1 MSSLTDGTFIVKEQ
15 FSEFAQLIRAKVT
28 IEPSLYFSKQ
38 LSDLIKQKAI
48 FFVLLLS
55 LFFEWALRKRLGTH

>member
-1 MSSLTDGTFIVKEQ
+1 MIERGDVDAELAKSMDKVF
-15 FSEFAQLIRAKVT
+15 RA
-28 IEPSLYFSKQ
+28 ELQ
-38 LSDLIKQKAI
+38 DRLNLIKQKAI